1 MPACTAGPSSPSEA
15 KVPARAAE
23 HRDED
28 ARRRLLQPLDMA
40 DQLVDPHR
48 DLEAERRRH
57 RVLAVRAAGDR
68 HVGAALGEIGGGGQR
83 VADQAQEDAVR
94 LAQHQQVAGLRDVL
108 RRRAP
113 MHPAAM
119 RLADDARQFP
129 DQRHDRVA
137 GAGEALVDALAV
149 EQVEPRRGGDR
160 LGRLVRDDAEL
171 GLRLGQRGL
180 DIEPG
185 LPAVFHAV
193 EGADAGIGHPRGGRQ
208 FVAHRAV
215 SRLRAASISR
225 MSGRC
230 SLPQNNSPSITKLG
244 TPNTPFSS
252 ASREIRATSR
262 RPVAGEPGGGGV
274 CGVGPGFGEHR
285 CDDGRVLDVEFAFPE
300 ALEGD
305 VDVAAQRVVSLAFGV
320 QHAGGGQRRIPDLL
334 RARGSRGRAFAPAAG
349 NPCTNI

>member
-1 MPACTAGPSSPSEA
+1 MAGDAGLHRRPQLAERGEGA
-15 KVPARAAE
+15 GGAAE

-28 ARRRLLQPLDMA
+28 ARRRLLQPLDVA

-68 HVGAALGEIGGGGQR
+68 HVGAGFGQLGGGGQR

-94 LAQHQQVAGLRDVL
+94 LAQHQEVAGLRDVL

-137 GAGEALVDALAV
+137 GAGKPLVDARAV

-171 GLRLGQRGL
+171 GLRLGQRDL

-185 LPAVFHAV
+185 LPAVFDAV
-193 EGADAGIGHPRGGRQ
+193 EGADAGIGHARGGRQ
-208 FVAHRAV
+208 FVAHSPVTPAV
-215 SRLRAASISR
+215 AVVADLQSGITSTPCAAS
-225 MSGRC
+225 
-230 SLPQNNSPSITKLG
+230 
-244 TPNTPFSS
+244 
-252 ASREIRATSR
+252 
-262 RPVAGEPGGGGV
+262 
-274 CGVGPGFGEHR
+274 
-285 CDDGRVLDVEFAFPE
+285 FP
-300 ALEGD
+300 
-305 VDVAAQRVVSLAFGV
+305 
-320 QHAGGGQRRIPDLL
+320 L
-334 RARGSRGRAFAPAAG
+334 R
-349 NPCTNI
+349 